1 MEVVSK
7 ANIVFC
13 YLYPW
18 SDVEGGGFLGNS
30 AATKQTEGREMDG
43 CWLRLEHRL
52 SDEDGK

>member
-52 SDEDGK
+52 SDEDG